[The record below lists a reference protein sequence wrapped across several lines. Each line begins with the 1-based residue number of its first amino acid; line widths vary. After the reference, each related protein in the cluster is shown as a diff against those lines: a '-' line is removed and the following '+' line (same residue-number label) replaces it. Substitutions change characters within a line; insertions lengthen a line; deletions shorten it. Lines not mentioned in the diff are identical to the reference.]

1 MKVKDLAKNA
11 ILIAVYILAV
21 NINPIGFMAIQF
33 RVAEALS
40 VIPFFNRKFVPAL
53 IIGGALANLYSP
65 LGLVDMAVGGVCAII
80 TYIFSKYIENNY
92 INSFIFALASG
103 ILVSLELY
111 YTAGTPYFLTVLTV
125 GLPTL
130 VITCLSVYIIE
141 HTNLKDIIKRA

>member
-53 IIGGALANLYSP
+53 IIGGALFTTRISRYGCGGSMCHYNLY
-65 LGLVDMAVGGVCAII
+65 
-80 TYIFSKYIENNY
+80 F
-92 INSFIFALASG
+92 
-103 ILVSLELY
+103 
-111 YTAGTPYFLTVLTV
+111 
-125 GLPTL
+125 
-130 VITCLSVYIIE
+130 
-141 HTNLKDIIKRA
+141 